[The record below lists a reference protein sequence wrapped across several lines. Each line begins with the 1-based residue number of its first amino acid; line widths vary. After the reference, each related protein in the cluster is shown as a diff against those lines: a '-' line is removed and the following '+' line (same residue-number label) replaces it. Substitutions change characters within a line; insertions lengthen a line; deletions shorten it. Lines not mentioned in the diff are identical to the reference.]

1 MEINTMV
8 SWPKNSG
15 EILLRIL
22 RCQLRCTYGLVE
34 ILEVSLNIGK
44 INGVLYAQL
53 CVS

>member
-15 EILLRIL
+15 EILLR
-22 RCQLRCTYGLVE
+22 CQLRCTYGLIQ

-44 INGVLYAQL
+44 INDVLYAQL
-53 CVS
+53 YVS